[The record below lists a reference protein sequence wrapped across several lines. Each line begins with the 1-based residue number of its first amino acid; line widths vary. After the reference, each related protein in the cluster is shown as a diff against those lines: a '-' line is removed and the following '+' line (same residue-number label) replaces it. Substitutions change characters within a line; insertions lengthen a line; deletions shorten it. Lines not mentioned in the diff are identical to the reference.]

1 MRRIEKRGEV
11 NVLCDDYGCSP
22 ATKAEAEFFD
32 EITRLRAEV
41 ASLTAQLQSGES
53 FHAVAVHQ
61 RDAAWGE
68 VETLKATLTQQCKG
82 FRADVE
88 KLEAEVEALKAE
100 NLRLDAAVL
109 DWLYANGPNGWIEKL
124 RVAVEDLTADRDSWR
139 DQASARAADA
149 VRFMQERDA
158 ARAEVEALKA
168 KNEKL
173 WRWYNT
179 AEQALATERG
189 RSFKSAADRWQK
201 VVEKLQAEVVSREAA
216 IAEALQIVR
225 VYAARNPLHDYN
237 GVMQDPHGA
246 HAWLMRNDAARAA
259 QGDKT

>member
-1 MRRIEKRGEV
+1 MLTDDGYRQLMKHAKRLAQEGHGE
-11 NVLCDDYGCSP
+11 L
-22 ATKAEAEFFD
+22 
-32 EITRLRAEV
+32 
-41 ASLTAQLQSGES
+41 AQHL
-53 FHAVAVHQ
+53 
-61 RDAAWGE
+61 RDAID
-68 VETLKATLTQQCKG
+68 L
-82 FRADVE
+82 R
-88 KLEAEVEALKAE
+88 AEVEALRAE
-100 NLRLDAAVL
+100 RQVLNSAIVAAKSET
-109 DWLYANGPNGWIEKL
+109 AEFAE
-124 RVAVEDLTADRDSWR
+124 VAINA
-139 DQASARAADA
+139 QN
-149 VRFMQERDA
+149 
-158 ARAEVEALKA
+158 EVEALKA

-201 VVEKLQAEVVSREAA
+201 VVEKLKAEVVSREAA

-259 QGDKT
+259 QGGE

>member
-1 MRRIEKRGEV
+1 M
-11 NVLCDDYGCSP
+11 DDAKNGYQ
-22 ATKAEAEFFD
+22 ATPNATLEQQMMDACAPKSEREWWAFV
-32 EITRLRAEV
+32 EIGRLRAEV
-41 ASLTAQLQSGES
+41 EALRAERQVLNSAIVAAKSETAE
-53 FHAVAVHQ
+53 FAEVAINAQ
-61 RDAAWGE
+61 N
-68 VETLKATLTQQCKG
+68 
-82 FRADVE
+82 
-88 KLEAEVEALKAE
+88 EVEALKAE

-109 DWLYANGPNGWIEKL
+109 DWLYVNGPNGWIEKL

-139 DQASARAADA
+139 DQASARTADA
-149 VRFMQERDA
+149 VQFMQERDA

-259 QGDKT
+259 QGDKP

>member
-1 MRRIEKRGEV
+1 MMDACAPKSEREWWAFV
-11 NVLCDDYGCSP
+11 
-22 ATKAEAEFFD
+22 
-32 EITRLRAEV
+32 EIGRLRAEV
-41 ASLTAQLQSGES
+41 EALRAERQVLNSAIVAAKSETAE
-53 FHAVAVHQ
+53 FAEVAINAQ
-61 RDAAWGE
+61 N
-68 VETLKATLTQQCKG
+68 
-82 FRADVE
+82 
-88 KLEAEVEALKAE
+88 EVEALKAE

-259 QGDKT
+259 QGDKP